1 MLYKMFDIEPPL
13 YAHLPLITDLK
24 GKKLSKR
31 FGDISVQSFRER
43 GYLPEAL
50 LNSVALL
57 GWSPPVHHDPRMAEK
72 TLKEFEK

>member
-13 YAHLPLITDLK
+13 YAHLPLIVDMK

-31 FGDISVQSFRER
+31 LGDISVKAFREK

-50 LNSVALL
+50 INAVSIL
-57 GWSPPVHHDPRMAEK
+57 GWSPPVHNDP
-72 TLKEFEK
+72 